1 MERLMPIM
9 FQGYLDDVMWMVLV
23 ELSYFYRHLYAK
35 QIMIEMV
42 EKLEEVPVLLCKMEK
57 NFPPGFLI

>member
-1 MERLMPIM
+1 
-9 FQGYLDDVMWMVLV
+9 V